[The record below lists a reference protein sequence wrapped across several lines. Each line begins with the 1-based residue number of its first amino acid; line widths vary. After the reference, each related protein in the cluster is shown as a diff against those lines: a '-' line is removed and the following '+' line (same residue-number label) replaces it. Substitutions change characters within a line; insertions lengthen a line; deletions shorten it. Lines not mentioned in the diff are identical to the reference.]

1 MARLTIVKRGDR
13 VPDHVCQNNMEDVSE
28 KNLE

>member
-1 MARLTIVKRGDR
+1 MARLTIGKRGDR
-13 VPDHVCQNNMEDVSE
+13 VPDHVCQNKEDVSE